1 MILCILNLSKNIGHS
16 CRGVPDAFLEIKF
29 YRFVY
34 KMFLLFPGK
43 RCMLETSRQK
53 CLRKEALKGKGLR
66 NMRRIA
72 AFLMAV
78 FMLAGVCAAAEP
90 QISAEGLAMM
100 GVLDS
105 RNDLAE
111 TAAET
116 PAETDAWK
124 LLLVNPWNKI
134 PEGYSVTLKKLANG
148 LQVDERIY
156 DDLNAM
162 LTECW
167 RLGMHPVVC
176 SAYRPHATQV
186 RLHNNKIARLRSAG
200 YGYESAVKEAGRWV
214 AVPGTSEHETGLALD
229 IVSYSYQVLDEK
241 QENTAEQKW
250 FMEHCWEYGFI
261 LRYPK
266 YKTEITGIG
275 YEPWHYRY
283 VGREAAA
290 EMKELGLCLE
300 EYIQTLENPVPAEQ
314 EQPEVLAEEMNQE
327 AAVAAS

>member
-1 MILCILNLSKNIGHS
+1 M
-16 CRGVPDAFLEIKF
+16 RV
-29 YRFVY
+29 
-34 KMFLLFPGK
+34 
-43 RCMLETSRQK
+43 
-53 CLRKEALKGKGLR
+53 
-66 NMRRIA
+66 MRRMA

-78 FMLAGVCAAAEP
+78 FMLAGVCTAAEP

-100 GVLDS
+100 GVLDPQS
-105 RNDLAE
+105 DLAE
-111 TAAET
+111 PVEEVSAEN
-116 PAETDAWK
+116 EAWK

-134 PEGYSVTLKKLANG
+134 PEGSSVTLKKLANG

-176 SAYRPHATQV
+176 SAYRPHATQL

-200 YGYESAVKEAGRWV
+200 YSYESAVKEAGRWV

-229 IVSYSYQVLDEK
+229 IVSYSYQLLDEK
-241 QENTAEQKW
+241 QENTVEQKW

-261 LRYPK
+261 LRYPED
-266 YKTEITGIG
+266 KTEITGIG

-283 VGREAAA
+283 VGRKAAA

-300 EYIQTLENPVPAEQ
+300 EYIQMLENPIPAEQ
-314 EQPEVLAEEMNQE
+314 ELSDAPMKEVNQE
-327 AAVAAS
+327 TANAVS